1 MAEALIGDEKMVRY
15 LDLTARALAKID
27 IVAPTP
33 SWLRRVADDFL
44 AMAKHYHDDAR
55 HFHDQG
61 DFVNAFASVN
71 YAHGWLDAGV
81 RLGVFDA
88 HGDDAL
94 FTLLE

>member
-1 MAEALIGDEKMVRY
+1 MEQDLITAEKIERY
-15 LDLTARALAKID
+15 LELTRKALEKITV
-27 IVAPTP
+27 VAPKP
-33 SWLRRVADDFL
+33 SWLHRVAEDHL
-44 AMAKHYHDDAR
+44 AMARHYHDDAR
-55 HFHDQG
+55 HFHAQG
-61 DFVNAFASVN
+61 DLVNAFASVN